1 MVLCSLITIN
11 LFLKLII
18 ISKLIIIPKR
28 CWCLAVSIFASVEMN
43 KLMFKMNIFAV
54 SVLTTTRRKTEND
67 KVDLERN
74 VSSIIYS
81 INLCRVSAIGLSAL
95 RGVMGNKSQ
104 FLHSWKLWI

>member
-1 MVLCSLITIN
+1 MLVLGCQY
-11 LFLKLII
+11 
-18 ISKLIIIPKR
+18 
-28 CWCLAVSIFASVEMN
+28 FALVEMN
-43 KLMFKMNIFAV
+43 KLMFKMNIFGV

-95 RGVMGNKSQ
+95 RDVMGNKSQ